1 MLPLYHDPCFTFRFG
16 EDRIIPRFH
25 LEGADNGRHVS
36 IIKINPATGERQG
49 LLASA
54 TVGENGWVDLPQPIL
69 VRAGE
74 AFIAVPILIRE
85 EVYHDH
91 EAVRQVNRLAFAQ
104 EEEGQLVDA
113 LRDGNF
119 ARVSLVAETD
129 KHVVGHILFSDLS
142 IITSNGTVAALALAP
157 MAVLPDLQRQGIG
170 SALVRRGL
178 EICKEVGQR
187 IVVVL
192 GHPDFYPRF
201 GFSAKLAESLES
213 PFGGGPAFMAIELA
227 PGAMN
232 GVGGKVVYAQ
242 PFNNLA

>member
-1 MLPLYHDPCFTFRFG
+1 MRPLFQDPYFTFRFA
-16 EDRIIPRFH
+16 EDRSIPRFH
-25 LEGADNGRHVS
+25 LEDVEIGCHVS
-36 IIKINPATGERQG
+36 VIKINPATGERQG
-49 LLASA
+49 LLTFA
-54 TVGENGWVDLPQPIL
+54 TAGEEGWVDLPQPII

-85 EVYHDH
+85 EAKRDY
-91 EAVRQVNRLAFAQ
+91 EAVRQVNRLAFGQ

-113 LRDGNF
+113 LRAGHF
-119 ARVSLVAETD
+119 ARISLVAETD
-129 KHVVGHILFSDLS
+129 KRVVGHILFSDLA
-142 IITSNGTVAALALAP
+142 IITANGTVAALALAP
-157 MAVLPDLQRQGIG
+157 MAVLPDFQRFGIG
-170 SALVRRGL
+170 SALVRCGL
-178 EICKEVGQR
+178 EICKERGHR

-232 GVGGKVVYAQ
+232 GVAGKVAYAE